1 MEMTVIIGGSGSGK
15 SSFAEQ
21 YFIEHVKTN
30 HRYYIATMQI
40 YGEEGKQKVERH
52 QMMRQGKGF
61 QTIEQPRNLGDASKS
76 MEDKCGALL
85 ECMSNLVANEMFTE
99 QGVVS
104 EEETVKYVLQGIEE
118 IAQKTSEIVI
128 VTNNVFEDGCLYDES
143 TMAYNRALGEIN
155 IQLAKKADRVIEVI
169 AGIANVWKEC
179 VQQHENL

>member
-1 MEMTVIIGGSGSGK
+1 MNMEMTVIIGGSGSGK

-61 QTIEQPRNLGDASKS
+61 QTIEQPRNLEDATKS
-76 MEDKCGALL
+76 MEDKCGVLL

-99 QGVVS
+99 QGVVK

-128 VTNNVFEDGCLYDES
+128 VTNNVFEDGRLY
-143 TMAYNRALGEIN
+143 RALGEIN
-155 IQLAKKADRVIEVI
+155 IQLAKKADRVIEVV

>member
-76 MEDKCGALL
+76 MEDKC
-85 ECMSNLVANEMFTE
+85 V
-99 QGVVS
+99 
-104 EEETVKYVLQGIEE
+104 
-118 IAQKTSEIVI
+118 
-128 VTNNVFEDGCLYDES
+128 ES
-143 TMAYNRALGEIN
+143 CG
-155 IQLAKKADRVIEVI
+155 K
-169 AGIANVWKEC
+169 
-179 VQQHENL
+179 